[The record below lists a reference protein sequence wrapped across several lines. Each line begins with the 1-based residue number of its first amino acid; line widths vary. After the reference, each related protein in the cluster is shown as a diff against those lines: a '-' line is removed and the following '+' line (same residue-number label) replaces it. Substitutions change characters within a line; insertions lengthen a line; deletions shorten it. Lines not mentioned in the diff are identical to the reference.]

1 VVAGSI
7 ICGIDGSESAKRA
20 ARVARGLCS
29 KLGLRLVFVHVVQV
43 GSSDE
48 KTGAIAERLHQ
59 LAESCTE
66 VDCGAAWL
74 VDVGH
79 PVDRLIAAAA
89 DEEASF
95 IVVGAPE
102 SRLSLRGSVSAEITR
117 RGPCPVVVVP
127 AGADEN
133 ATDGASRLPDIL
145 DARR

>member
-29 KLGLRLVFVHVVQV
+29 KLGLRLVFVHVVKA

-74 VDVGH
+74 VEVGH
-79 PVDRLIAAAA
+79 PLDRLIAAAE

-95 IVVGAPE
+95 IVIGAQEPRSSLLGSITGE
-102 SRLSLRGSVSAEITR
+102 ISRRA
-117 RGPCPVVVVP
+117 PCPVVVVP
-127 AGADEN
+127 SGTGNRSRRKALAGD
-133 ATDGASRLPDIL
+133 
-145 DARR
+145 

>member
-29 KLGLRLVFVHVVQV
+29 KLGLRLVFVHVVKA

-79 PVDRLIAAAA
+79 PLDRLIAAAE

-95 IVVGAPE
+95 IVIGAQEPRSSLLGSITGE
-102 SRLSLRGSVSAEITR
+102 ISRRA
-117 RGPCPVVVVP
+117 PCPVVVVP
-127 AGADEN
+127 SGTGNRSRRKPFALAGD
-133 ATDGASRLPDIL
+133 
-145 DARR
+145 

>member
-29 KLGLRLVFVHVVQV
+29 KLGLRLVFVHVVKA

-74 VDVGH
+74 VEVGH
-79 PVDRLIAAAA
+79 PLDRLIAAAE

-95 IVVGAPE
+95 IVIGAQEPRSSLLGSITGE
-102 SRLSLRGSVSAEITR
+102 ISRRA
-117 RGPCPVVVVP
+117 PCPVVVVP
-127 AGADEN
+127 SGTGNRSRRKPFALAGD
-133 ATDGASRLPDIL
+133 
-145 DARR
+145 